1 MKQFYLY
8 ILIIVSFNGFTQN
21 QLSSLVA
28 VKNFPKSLEK
38 PKTFIET
45 LIAPYLMYD
54 FITGGTTTSSNN
66 YQFTLKTNKDLVVDV
81 PFSNGM
87 SLSFFDYNTKKPV
100 NSHKFYVDYEFE
112 YLKYYNDFII
122 DERTFSPAAYFDL
135 ASKINMETEQNILLP
150 TYLNL
155 LSKVPEKER
164 FSYMLKEIGKNYKM
178 THPKTTNEIFN
189 SDADNL
195 SLNDKMDLL
204 SEYLSIEIEDE
215 ISTVVFKSF
224 VANKSLPK
232 TWENLEAV
240 FGKDIVSKVEE
251 VMLQNITIITNKE
264 ATLHLPENYL
274 SVVNNSPFVVV
285 SVKCV
290 VDAKNSKLTLTF
302 KGEKAVEIVLKNA
315 IKVINGKSVSGQIV
329 NSDEITLVVSNSGNS
344 LFVQTKFTNEK
355 YKVANFN

>member
-1 MKQFYLY
+1 
-8 ILIIVSFNGFTQN
+8 
-21 QLSSLVA
+21 
-28 VKNFPKSLEK
+28 
-38 PKTFIET
+38 
-45 LIAPYLMYD
+45 
-54 FITGGTTTSSNN
+54 
-66 YQFTLKTNKDLVVDV
+66 
-81 PFSNGM
+81 
-87 SLSFFDYNTKKPV
+87 
-100 NSHKFYVDYEFE
+100 VDYEFE

-122 DERTFSPAAYFDL
+122 NERTFSPAAYFDL

-164 FSYMLKEIGKNYKM
+164 FPYMLKEIGKNFKM
-178 THPKTTNEIFN
+178 THPKTTNEIFS

-204 SEYLSIEIEDE
+204 SEYLSTEIEDE

-240 FGKDIVSKVEE
+240 FGKDVVSKVEE
-251 VMLQNITIITNKE
+251 VMLQNTTIITNKE
-264 ATLHLPENYL
+264 AALHLPENYL

-302 KGEKAVEIVLKNA
+302 KGEKR
-315 IKVINGKSVSGQIV
+315 
-329 NSDEITLVVSNSGNS
+329 
-344 LFVQTKFTNEK
+344 
-355 YKVANFN
+355 